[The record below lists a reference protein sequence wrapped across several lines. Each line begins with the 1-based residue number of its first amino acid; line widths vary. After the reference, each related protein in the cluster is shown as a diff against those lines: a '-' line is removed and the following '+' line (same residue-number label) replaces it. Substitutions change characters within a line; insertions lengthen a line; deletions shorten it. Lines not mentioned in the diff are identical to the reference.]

1 MTFTTHKLIHRHVV
15 FTPTSS
21 SLYFMD
27 QYSLLRTIINYHV
40 NLADLFPISF
50 IFTKFFRFYAM
61 RFVTEMCSIFL
72 VAVKERKTSCEL
84 RDNIT
89 LCLLYIITG
98 RF

>member
-1 MTFTTHKLIHRHVV
+1 M

-21 SLYFMD
+21 LLYFMD
-27 QYSLLRTIINYHV
+27 QYSLLRIIINYHV

-50 IFTKFFRFYAM
+50 IFTKFFKFYVM

-72 VAVKERKTSCEL
+72 VAVKERKTSRKL